1 MGAFAPGAR
10 EPYLVDTRGAGVGG
24 FGGRGG
30 GEFAWEGEAVDGGMG
45 MAEGVEKGSLGGR
58 EDGETVV
65 I

>member
-10 EPYLVDTRGAGVGG
+10 EPYLVDTRGAGVGR

-30 GEFAWEGEAVDGGMG
+30 GKFAGKGEAVDGGVR

-58 EDGETVV
+58 KDGETVV